1 MLRTYPRLRQEQ
13 FIFHCF
19 NFPKSRKSELHN
31 VLHGIRVR
39 VKVFSFNTFLL
50 WIWSIIRFHCTCTI
64 HLYGNYNHC
73 LILSICSL
81 KVIRFPLLKLEN
93 IRKNISWLKLL
104 LRDFIPANVVN
115 FWFALIFIDGLALDS
130 S

>member
-1 MLRTYPRLRQEQ
+1 MLRTYLRLRQER

-39 VKVFSFNTFLL
+39 VKVFSFNTFVLCV
-50 WIWSIIRFHCTCTI
+50 WSIIRFHCTCTI
-64 HLYGNYNHC
+64 HLYGSYNDC

-81 KVIRFPLLKLEN
+81 KVIRFPLLKFKN
-93 IRKNISWLKLL
+93 IRKNISRLKLL
-104 LRDFIPANVVN
+104 RKQERSRLNSKNGRSYKRRVYTAT
-115 FWFALIFIDGLALDS
+115 
-130 S
+130 